1 MTQPAVTKP
10 AGTLTLVT
18 LILAAVVANLNLAVA
33 NVALPD
39 IGSSLGA
46 SQVALNLVA
55 VGFTLG
61 LAASVLYLGAIGDRY
76 GRKMM
81 IIGGLVLSAG
91 FAAAAAWAPTIEVL
105 IVARV
110 LGGVAAGMVYPTTLA
125 LIVALYDG
133 QRRTQ
138 AIALWS
144 GVGAGASAMGPV
156 IVGWLLTFAWWGS
169 AFAISIPLAA
179 IALVLALFLPRHVA
193 VSNRPVDNVG
203 GVLSIVM
210 VGTLIA
216 AITFAPMPN
225 LGTIAIA
232 LGAITIVSIV
242 LFIWQQ
248 KRAVNPIFNLT
259 IARRRLFWVAAIAG
273 IIVFG
278 SLMGA
283 FFIGQQF
290 LQDVLDYTTFEAGAA
305 VLPSAVM
312 MIAMSPVAGMLI
324 PRIGS
329 RATLIIGFIILGL
342 GFALMFVWTEQSPYL
357 IVGIVYALLGTGV
370 AIAAAPA
377 SRSIMSAVP
386 TQELGMGSAMND
398 LQRDLG
404 GAIMQ
409 AVMGSLLVA
418 RYASEIGAAFAAAPK
433 DQQAQLTD
441 QAVAQMS
448 SSFAGAESVAK
459 SLPQADQATLIEAA
473 QQAFTS
479 GSNVAFAFALGAVVI
494 GLLLVA
500 FAFPKKEQE
509 FAMEKAYASQ
519 TDEVSST

>member
-1 MTQPAVTKP
+1 MRKQ
-10 AGTLTLVT
+10 AGSLSLVA
-18 LILAAVVANLNLAVA
+18 LIWAASVANLNLAVA

-39 IGSSLGA
+39 IGRALNA
-46 SQVALNLVA
+46 SQVGLNLVA

-76 GRKMM
+76 GRKP
-81 IIGGLVLSAG
+81 ILIAGLALSIAL
-91 FAAAAAWAPTIEVL
+91 AAVAAWAPSIEVL
-105 IVARV
+105 IAARL
-110 LGGVAAGMVYPTTLA
+110 LGGIAAGMVYPTTLA
-125 LIVALYDG
+125 MIVALFDG
-133 QRRTQ
+133 QKRTQ

-144 GVGAGASAMGPV
+144 GIGAGASAIGPF

-169 AFAISIPLAA
+169 TFAISIPLAV
-179 IALVLALFLPRHVA
+179 IALGLAFFLPGNLDK
-193 VSNRPVDNVG
+193 SDQPVDNIG
-203 GVLSIVM
+203 GLLSIVM
-210 VGTLIA
+210 VATLIA

-225 LGTIAIA
+225 LGSVAVV
-232 LGAITIVSIV
+232 LGCVTLVAIV
-242 LFIWQQ
+242 LFVLRQ
-248 KRAVNPIFNLT
+248 KRARNPIFNLT
-259 IARRRLFWVAAIAG
+259 IAKRRLFWVAALAG

-290 LQDVLDYTTFEAGAA
+290 LQNVLGYSTFQAGAA
-305 VLPSAVM
+305 VLPAAVM

-329 RATLIIGFIILGL
+329 RSTLMIGFVAVGVA
-342 GFALMFVWTEQSPYL
+342 FALMFTWTDSSPYL
-357 IVGIVYALLGTGV
+357 IVGIVYALLGSGV

-386 TQELGMGSAMND
+386 PEELGMGSAMND

-418 RYASEIGAAFAAAPK
+418 RYAGEISAAFASAPAA
-433 DQQAQLTD
+433 QQAGLTD
-441 QAVAQMS
+441 QAVAQLS

-459 SLPQADQATLIEAA
+459 SLPQADQATLIQAA

-479 GSNVAFAFALGAVVI
+479 GSNSAFVFALGAVII
-494 GLLLVA
+494 GLILITVA
-500 FAFPKKEQE
+500 YPKKAQE
-509 FAMEKAYASQ
+509 LSLEAQYAEPPKSQ
-519 TDEVSST
+519 

>member
-1 MTQPAVTKP
+1 VVKP
-10 AGTLTLVT
+10 VGNVTLVT

-39 IGSSLGA
+39 IGNSLNA
-46 SQVALNLVA
+46 SQVTLNMVA

-61 LAASVLYLGAIGDRY
+61 LAASVLYLGALGDRY
-76 GRKMM
+76 GRKPM
-81 IIGGLVLSAG
+81 IVVGLVLSML

-105 IVARV
+105 IAARL
-110 LGGVAAGMVYPTTLA
+110 LGGIAAGMVYPTTLA
-125 LIVALYDG
+125 LIVALYSG

-144 GVGAGASAMGPV
+144 GIGAGASALGPV
-156 IVGWLLTFAWWGS
+156 VVGWLLTFAWWGS
-169 AFAISIPLAA
+169 AFAITIPLAA
-179 IALVLALFLPRHVA
+179 IALAMSLFLPGHLPKSDHA
-193 VSNRPVDNVG
+193 VDNIG
-203 GVLSIVM
+203 GLLSIIM

-225 LGTIAIA
+225 LGTVA
-232 LGAITIVSIV
+232 LGLGGVAISSVV
-242 LFIWQQ
+242 LFVLQQ
-248 KRAVNPIFNLT
+248 RRATNPIFDLS
-259 IARRRLFWVAAIAG
+259 IAKRRLFWVAAVAG

-278 SLMGA
+278 SLMGS

-290 LQDVLDYTTFEAGAA
+290 LQDVLGYNTFEAGAA

-312 MIAMSPVAGMLI
+312 MIAVSPVAGMLI

-329 RATLIIGFIILGL
+329 RATLIIGFVALGI

-370 AIAAAPA
+370 ALAAAPA

-386 TQELGMGSAMND
+386 PSNLGMGSAMND

-409 AVMGSLLVA
+409 AIMGSLLVA

-433 DQQAQLTD
+433 NQQAELTD

-448 SSFAGAESVAK
+448 SSFAGAESVAS

-479 GSNVAFAFALGAVVI
+479 GSNVAFAFALAAVAV
-494 GLLLVA
+494 GLILVVVA
-500 FAFPKKEQE
+500 YPKKSEE
-509 FAMEKAYASQ
+509 LALESAYASQ
-519 TDEVSST
+519 TEGTPNT

>member
-1 MTQPAVTKP
+1 MTKP
-10 AGTLTLVT
+10 AGSLTLVT
-18 LILAAVVANLNLAVA
+18 LILAAVVANMNLSVA

-39 IGSSLGA
+39 IGAALGA

-61 LAASVLYLGAIGDRY
+61 LAASVLYLGALGDRH

-81 IIGGLVLSAG
+81 VVAGLVLSIV
-91 FAAAAAWAPTIEVL
+91 FAAVAAWAPTIEVL
-105 IVARV
+105 IAARL
-110 LGGVAAGMVYPTTLA
+110 LGGIAAGMVYPTTLA

-133 QRRTQ
+133 QKRTQ

-144 GVGAGASAMGPV
+144 GVGAGASAIGPLL
-156 IVGWLLTFAWWGS
+156 VGWLLTFAWWGS
-169 AFAISIPLAA
+169 TFAVTIPFAA
-179 IALVLALFLPRHVA
+179 VALLLALFLPRHLPTSDRA
-193 VSNRPVDNVG
+193 VDNIG
-203 GVLSIVM
+203 GLLSIIM

-225 LGTIAIA
+225 LGTLAVV
-232 LGAITIVSIV
+232 LGVVTVVSIA
-242 LFIWQQ
+242 LFIWRQ
-248 KRAVNPIFNLT
+248 KRATNPIFNLT
-259 IARRRLFWVAAIAG
+259 VAKRRLFWVAAVAG

-290 LQDVLDYTTFEAGAA
+290 LQDVLGYNTFEAGAA

-312 MIAMSPVAGMLI
+312 MVAMSPVAGMLI

-329 RATLIIGFIILGL
+329 RSTLIIGFIALAI
-342 GFALMFVWTEQSPYL
+342 GFALMFLWNEQSPYL
-357 IVGIVYALLGTGV
+357 IVGIVYAFLGAGV
-370 AIAAAPA
+370 ALAAAPA

-386 TQELGMGSAMND
+386 SSELGMGSAMND

-409 AVMGSLLVA
+409 AIMGSLLVA
-418 RYASEIGAAFAAAPK
+418 RYAGELGAAFAAAPK
-433 DQQAQLTD
+433 DQQALLTD

-448 SSFAGAESVAK
+448 SSFAGAEAVAK
-459 SLPQADQATLIEAA
+459 SLPQADQATLIQAA

-479 GSNVAFAFALGAVVI
+479 GSNVAFAFALLAVFV
-494 GLLLVA
+494 GLLLVV
-500 FAFPKKEQE
+500 FAFPKKTEE